1 MRQIPWSLYATHCI
15 PATDGSNPGAT
26 ARGVSATE
34 VIIVERD
41 FPSSANSR
49 AVDATLVQAGFADP
63 EIDDR
68 VRADFWGWF
77 DSMYDLHGRTVKHV
91 RYESQNGDSTA
102 EAQSKGKEGACL
114 DADVVAKEI
123 GAFAVGGRSGGGTG
137 PFGECAAERELV
149 TFQAGAYFPESWY
162 RRHHPF
168 LYHTLMECERISYQT
183 AEYVGKRLAHKN
195 ARWAKDPLYQ
205 QQTRKF
211 GTYVPDNDEYQ
222 HCVSIYRGELQNK
235 YGADPGPKYDYI
247 LDVSR
252 FADEAAKAAVQFK
265 AQGVTSLILA
275 CDPISVIFLTGAA
288 EAQQWGPEW
297 ILIGV
302 AAQDTDNFGRLYAQ
316 SAVDGHMFGISQL
329 GDITTLVGPTSEAGE
344 SYRAIPRDKRTYDDM
359 PDGAVGGYYD
369 LLHLF
374 NGLQLAGPT
383 LNAQTVFEGYCGRYG
398 EVKELPAGLWRF
410 NRNPDGSDGC
420 DHTAVEDSRE
430 VYWDGSAT
438 APDGDEG
445 TFIVTMDGRRF
456 TNGEWPKGDPQVYPG
471 S

>member
-1 MRQIPWSLYATHCI
+1 MTVDLGLVVELREVV
-15 PATDGSNPGAT
+15 
-26 ARGVSATE
+26 GVLQG
-34 VIIVERD
+34 D
-41 FPSSANSR
+41 ANVSR
-49 AVDATLVQAGFADP
+49 YNYT
-63 EIDDR
+63 
-68 VRADFWGWF
+68 
-77 DSMYDLHGRTVKHV
+77 
-91 RYESQNGDSTA
+91 
-102 EAQSKGKEGACL
+102 
-114 DADVVAKEI
+114 
-123 GAFAVGGRSGGGTG
+123 
-137 PFGECAAERELV
+137 
-149 TFQAGAYFPESWY
+149 
-162 RRHHPF
+162 
-168 LYHTLMECERISYQT
+168 
-183 AEYVGKRLAHKN
+183 
-195 ARWAKDPLYQ
+195 
-205 QQTRKF
+205 
-211 GTYVPDNDEYQ
+211 
-222 HCVSIYRGELQNK
+222 
-235 YGADPGPKYDYI
+235 

-252 FADEAAKAAVQFK
+252 FPDEAARGIVQFK
-265 AQGVTSLILA
+265 ADGATTIVLA
-275 CDPISVIFLTGAA
+275 CDPISVIFLTQSASSQA
-288 EAQQWGPEW
+288 YRPEW
-297 ILIGV
+297 FLIGV